1 MDRKKIGIGIFGFFL
16 TASVLSGVYYYS
28 YEKAAQHTREHTSI
42 IAAEQI
48 KEADTR
54 KKDIVWPETECI
66 LEIYDKGTGQKI
78 NSILTEREELLGR
91 NRQEVIA
98 YLTAYM
104 EILPV
109 EEFQKGLLSY
119 ELLSFSAERIVLR
132 KTYDSKQIKYEYY
145 IAVFDNEVVVY
156 YSDKKTVFEYTGI
169 STENLPEIELRKLN
183 YGIYVKNQEE
193 LYGILENY
201 SS

>member
-1 MDRKKIGIGIFGFFL
+1 MKRIVFYVFSFFL
-16 TASVLSGVYYYS
+16 AVGVLTGAYYYS
-28 YEKAAQHTREHTSI
+28 YQKAAKHARENTNI
-42 IAAEQI
+42 IEAEQI

-54 KKDIVWPETECI
+54 KQDIVWPDTECV
-66 LEIYDKGTGQKI
+66 LEIYDKGTGQQVKGKLLDRED
-78 NSILTEREELLGR
+78 ILGKNREELI
-91 NRQEVIA
+91 E
-98 YLTAYM
+98 YLSAYM
-104 EILPV
+104 EELPL

-119 ELLSFSAERIVLR
+119 ELLSFSADRIVLR
-132 KTYDSKQIKYEYY
+132 KTYDSGQVGYEYY

-156 YSDKKTVFEYTGI
+156 YSDKKTVYEYTGI
-169 STENLPEIELRKLN
+169 SVTNLPEIELRKLN

>member
-1 MDRKKIGIGIFGFFL
+1 MKKIGFYIFSFFL
-16 TASVLSGVYYYS
+16 AAGVLSGAYYYS
-28 YEKAAQHTREHTSI
+28 YHKAAEHAREQNNI
-42 IAAEQI
+42 IDAEQVRA
-48 KEADTR
+48 ADTS
-54 KKDIVWPETECI
+54 KQDIVLPDTECI
-66 LEIYDKGTGQKI
+66 MEIYDIATGQKTSGAFE
-78 NSILTEREELLGR
+78 NREEIMGR
-91 NRQEVIA
+91 NREEIME
-98 YLTAYM
+98 YLTLYM
-104 EILPV
+104 EEPPI
-109 EEFQKGLLSY
+109 EEFQKGLTAY
-119 ELLSFSAERIVLR
+119 ELLSFSTEKVVLR
-132 KTYDSKQIKYEYY
+132 KTYDSNQVIYEYY